1 MNLDF
6 TEEQEMLRG
15 TVQGVLGEHAPLDV
29 VRAME
34 DDPKGYPDELWKQ
47 FAELGLTGIVI
58 PEEYGGS
65 DMGMIEA
72 AITYEEL
79 GRALA
84 PTPHFHSAFLSAK
97 ILLAS
102 GSDDQKS
109 EWLPKIAAGDAV
121 LTPAWIEQGNG
132 FGPKGVQMRAE
143 VKGDNVVLNGTKMHV
158 HFASAAERLVVL
170 ARTGDA
176 DDAVSLFLVDP
187 NAKGI
192 KLTQLMSL
200 ASDTQYRVDFD
211 GVEVPA
217 SDKIGDWAS
226 WEAAMMDGVILL
238 AAIAVGGSQQALD
251 ITCEF
256 AKEREQFDKPLA
268 AFQAISHY
276 LADASTNVAGARTLM
291 YEAAW
296 ASATDRPTDRLAPMS
311 KLFACQ
317 TYRDLTA
324 MAEQVWGG
332 VGFTVEYDIQLYFR
346 RAKQLQISWW
356 DTAYLEEK
364 VASAVLDD

>member
-6 TEEQEMLRG
+6 TEEQDMLRD
-15 TVQGVLGEHAPLDV
+15 TVRGVLSELSTPDV

-58 PEEYGGS
+58 PEQYGGS
-65 DMGMIEA
+65 GMGMIET

-97 ILLAS
+97 VLLSS
-102 GSDDQKS
+102 GSEEQKT
-109 EWLPKIAAGDAV
+109 EWLPKIAGGDAI
-121 LTPAWIEQGNG
+121 LTPAWLEPRNG
-132 FGPKGVQMRAE
+132 FGPKGVQLRAE
-143 VKGDNVVLNGTKMHV
+143 AAGDGFVLNGTKMHV
-158 HFASAAERLVVL
+158 HFASSADRMLVF

-176 DDAVSLFLVDP
+176 EEAVSIFLVDP
-187 NAKGI
+187 NAEGVS
-192 KLTQLMSL
+192 LTQLESL

-211 GVEVPA
+211 GVEVSGA
-217 SDKIGDWAS
+217 EQVGDWAS
-226 WEAAMMDGVILL
+226 WQATMLDGAVLL
-238 AAIAVGGSQQALD
+238 AATAVGGSEQALE

-276 LADASTNVAGARTLM
+276 LADASTHVAGARTLM

-296 ASATDRPTDRLAPMS
+296 ASNKGESVDRLAPMA

-324 MAEQVWGG
+324 MGEQVFGG
-332 VGFTVEYDIQLYFR
+332 VGFTIEYDIQLYFR
-346 RAKQLQISWW
+346 RAKQLQITWW
-356 DTAYLEEK
+356 DSAYLEEK
-364 VASAVLDD
+364 IASAVLD